1 MPHKRAF
8 FRKII
13 WLGMVAMLWLA
24 ADLGST
30 AAQAQEGAPRPGS
43 RLFISGTNAGT
54 APTVDVYVYGFDGA
68 GQPLALTP
76 AQVVV
81 QHNGEQ
87 ALDVQVAGLGDAG
100 TLPPNTTGTFTLFL
114 VDTPP
119 GVSDSLPTLQNA
131 ILTYASNLYMRE
143 DVDYIAIYQV
153 GETGAQQLLAPTG
166 FHNAVI
172 NFFGQPLPTLSGP
185 TALVDSAVGLLASMP
200 SLLPH
205 PGLAPSLVIISDGT
219 DVVSTQHEPAA
230 LYQTA
235 AAQGIPI
242 HTIWLDNA
250 NLNLPEPGRDYLR
263 TVAGNARGLAG
274 TLDDAESLTAIWARI
289 AQFSPRT
296 IIRYT
301 IRSKEHT
308 SELQSQ

>member
-24 ADLGST
+24 ADYGST
-30 AAQAQEGAPRPGS
+30 AALAQEGVPRPGS
-43 RLFISGTNAGT
+43 RLFITGTNAGT

-153 GETGAQQLLAPTG
+153 GETGA
-166 FHNAVI
+166 
-172 NFFGQPLPTLSGP
+172 
-185 TALVDSAVGLLASMP
+185 
-200 SLLPH
+200 
-205 PGLAPSLVIISDGT
+205 
-219 DVVSTQHEPAA
+219 
-230 LYQTA
+230 
-235 AAQGIPI
+235 
-242 HTIWLDNA
+242 
-250 NLNLPEPGRDYLR
+250 
-263 TVAGNARGLAG
+263 
-274 TLDDAESLTAIWARI
+274 
-289 AQFSPRT
+289 
-296 IIRYT
+296 
-301 IRSKEHT
+301 
-308 SELQSQ
+308 